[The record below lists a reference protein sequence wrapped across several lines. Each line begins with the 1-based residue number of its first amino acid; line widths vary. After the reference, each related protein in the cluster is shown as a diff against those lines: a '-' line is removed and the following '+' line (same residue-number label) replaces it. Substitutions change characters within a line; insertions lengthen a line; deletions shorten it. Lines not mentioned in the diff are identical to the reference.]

1 MWVGYLSAVLLG
13 ILWLGIGLVMA
24 DARNQNLPIAA
35 FYFFGT
41 LTASAIGWVFLGF
54 FGFPS
59 MILLANG
66 PCIGFLTGAALLNCL
81 GQGMTLKN
89 LERDGRSLA
98 YALPQLCF
106 VVPFVVSIV
115 WFGESVTLPKGLGF
129 ASLALAVYWIALA
142 GKGGSKGSV
151 FSRRRLLWSGTAALL
166 MGGSQVSL
174 LLALRQPAGISASPL
189 LMSVLVLTASMVFYA
204 AGWAFSPRVRL
215 RPRPRVLLLGGIW
228 GGLAIS
234 SFTLLFISLAHMD
247 PRGKGV
253 VFAIGSSIAIAGF
266 ALFSVLWMKE
276 KATPRLLGAITLVVM
291 GGIGL
296 RLG

>member
-1 MWVGYLSAVLLG
+1 MGVGYLSAVFLG

-24 DARNQNLPIAA
+24 DARNQGLPITA

-41 LTASAIGWVFLGF
+41 LMASAFGWGILVFQGL
-54 FGFPS
+54 PT
-59 MILLANG
+59 MHLLANG
-66 PCIGFLTGAALLNCL
+66 PFIGLLIGGALLNCL

-115 WFGESVTLPKGLGF
+115 WLGESLTLAKGLGF

-142 GKGGSKGSV
+142 GKPGSPGAR
-151 FSRRRLLWSGTAALL
+151 FSRRRLLWSGLAALL
-166 MGGSQVSL
+166 MGGSQVTL
-174 LLALRQPAGISASPL
+174 LLALRHPEGRSASPL
-189 LMSVLVLTASMVFYA
+189 LLSVLILSVSMVIYA
-204 AGWAFSPRVRL
+204 AGYAFISRDRL
-215 RPRPRVLLLGGIW
+215 RFAPRVLLLGGLW
-228 GGLAIS
+228 GALAIS
-234 SFTLLFISLAHMD
+234 SYTVLFFSLSHMA

-253 VFAIGSSIAIAGF
+253 VFAIASSIAITGF
-266 ALFSVLWMKE
+266 SLFSVLWMKE
-276 KATPRLLGAITLVVM
+276 KATLWLWGALTLVVI
-291 GGIGL
+291 GGIEL